1 MCAREVFLQGL
12 VSMRVKALQGVGAEV
27 SEIDLGRLSDSERVE
42 IRAAF
47 AEYGLLF
54 FRDQD
59 IDEQGH
65 LCFSR
70 MWGKINVNRFFGAH
84 PDYPEIAVVAK
95 EPEQTGNIGGSW
107 HTDHSYDHHPA
118 LGSILVAKQLPP
130 SGGDTWFTSMYKAY
144 EGLSTGLQAF
154 LGGLRAVHSAKH
166 VFGTQQPERVAEAV
180 VKRFHNQAAADA
192 LDDPI
197 HPVVIKHGLS
207 DRKALY
213 VNRAFTRRFEGWTE
227 AESAPL
233 LDVLYAAAIREEYI
247 TRFRW
252 QPGSVVFWDN
262 RATWH
267 FAQNDY
273 QGHRRVMHR
282 TTIVGGPLQGSGLV
296 S

>member
-1 MCAREVFLQGL
+1 
-12 VSMRVKALQGVGAEV
+12 MRVKALQGVGAEV
-27 SEIDLGRLSDSERVE
+27 SEIDLNQLSGPEQVD

-59 IDEQGH
+59 IDEQAH
-65 LCFSR
+65 LRFSH
-70 MWGKINVNRFFGAH
+70 MWGEINVNRFFAAH

-95 EPEQTGNIGGSW
+95 EPEQMGNVGGAW
-107 HTDHSYDHHPA
+107 HTDHSYDQHPA
-118 LGSILVAKQLPP
+118 LGSILVARQLPP
-130 SGGDTWFTSMYKAY
+130 SGGDTWFASMYKAY
-144 EGLSTGLQAF
+144 EGLSTGLQQF
-154 LGGLRAVHSAKH
+154 LGSLRAVHSAKH
-166 VFGTQQPERVAEAV
+166 VFGTQQPERVEETV
-180 VKRFHNQAAADA
+180 VARFHNQAAADA
-192 LDDPI
+192 LVDPV
-197 HPVVIKHGLS
+197 HPVVITHPLS
-207 DRKALY
+207 GRKALY
-213 VNRAFTRRFEGWTE
+213 VNSAFTRRFEGWTE

-233 LDVLYAAAIREEYI
+233 LEVLYAAAIQDAYI
-247 TRFRW
+247 TSFRW

>member
-1 MCAREVFLQGL
+1 
-12 VSMRVKALQGVGAEV
+12 MRVKALQGVGAEV
-27 SEIDLGRLSDSERVE
+27 SEIDLNQLSGPEQVD

-59 IDEQGH
+59 IDEQAH
-65 LCFSR
+65 LRFSR
-70 MWGKINVNRFFGAH
+70 MWGEINVNRFFAAH

-95 EPEQTGNIGGSW
+95 EPEQTDNVGGAW
-107 HTDHSYDHHPA
+107 HTDHSYDEHPA
-118 LGSILVAKQLPP
+118 LGSILVARQLPP
-130 SGGDTWFTSMYKAY
+130 SGGDTWFSSMYKTY
-144 EGLSTGLQAF
+144 EGLSTGLQQF
-154 LGGLRAVHSAKH
+154 LGSLRAVHSAKH
-166 VFGTQQPERVAEAV
+166 VFGTQQPELVEETVVA
-180 VKRFHNQAAADA
+180 RFHNQAAADA
-192 LDDPI
+192 LVDPV
-197 HPVVIKHGLS
+197 HPVVITHPLS
-207 DRKALY
+207 GRKALY
-213 VNRAFTRRFEGWTE
+213 VNSAFTRRFEGWTE

-233 LDVLYAAAIREEYI
+233 LEVLYAAAIQEAYI
-247 TRFRW
+247 TSFRW

-282 TTIVGGPLQGSGLV
+282 TTIEGGPLQGSGLV

>member
-1 MCAREVFLQGL
+1 
-12 VSMRVKALQGVGAEV
+12 MRVKALQGVGAEV
-27 SEIDLGRLSDSERVE
+27 AEIDLNQLSGPEQVD

-65 LCFSR
+65 LRFSR
-70 MWGKINVNRFFGAH
+70 MWGEINVNRFFGAH

-95 EPEQTGNIGGSW
+95 EPEQTGNIGGDW
-107 HTDHSYDHHPA
+107 HTDHSYDEHPA
-118 LGSILVAKQLPP
+118 LGSILVARQLPP
-130 SGGDTWFTSMYKAY
+130 SGGDTWFASMYKAY
-144 EGLSTGLQAF
+144 EGLSTGLQEF
-154 LGGLRAVHSAKH
+154 LGNLRAVHSAKH
-166 VFGTQQPERVAEAV
+166 VFGTPPPKRVDETV
-180 VKRFHNQAAADA
+180 ETRFHSQAVADA
-192 LDDPI
+192 LEDPV
-197 HPVVIKHGLS
+197 HPVVITHPLS
-207 DRKALY
+207 GRKALY
-213 VNRAFTRRFEGWTE
+213 VNSAFTRRFEGWTE

-233 LDVLYAAAIREEYI
+233 LEVLYAAAIQEAYI
-247 TRFRW
+247 THFHW
-252 QPGSVVFWDN
+252 LPGSVVFWDN

-282 TTIVGGPLQGSGLV
+282 TTIEGGPLQGSGLV

>member
-1 MCAREVFLQGL
+1 MSARSTSIQG
-12 VSMRVKALQGVGAEV
+12 SARMRVKALQGVGAEV
-27 SEIDLGRLSDSERVE
+27 SEIDLNQLSGPEQVD

-59 IDEQGH
+59 IDEQAH
-65 LCFSR
+65 LRFSH
-70 MWGKINVNRFFGAH
+70 MWGEINVNRFFAAH

-95 EPEQTGNIGGSW
+95 EPEQMGNVGGAW
-107 HTDHSYDHHPA
+107 HTDHSYDQHPA
-118 LGSILVAKQLPP
+118 LGSILVARQLPP
-130 SGGDTWFTSMYKAY
+130 SGGDTWFASMYKAY
-144 EGLSTGLQAF
+144 EGLSTGLQQF
-154 LGGLRAVHSAKH
+154 LGSLRAVHSAKH
-166 VFGTQQPERVAEAV
+166 VFGTQQPERVEETV
-180 VKRFHNQAAADA
+180 VARFHNQAAADA
-192 LDDPI
+192 LVDPV
-197 HPVVIKHGLS
+197 HPVVITHPLS
-207 DRKALY
+207 GRKALY
-213 VNRAFTRRFEGWTE
+213 VNSAFTRRFEGWTE

-233 LDVLYAAAIREEYI
+233 LEVLYAAAIQDAYI
-247 TRFRW
+247 TSFRW